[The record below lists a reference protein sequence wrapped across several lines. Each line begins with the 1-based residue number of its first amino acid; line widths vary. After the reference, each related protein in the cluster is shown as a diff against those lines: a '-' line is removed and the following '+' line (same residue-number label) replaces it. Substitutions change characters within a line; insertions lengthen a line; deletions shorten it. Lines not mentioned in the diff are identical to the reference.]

1 MIVKLE
7 NITKYYKKTNFTL
20 KNISLELNKG
30 EILGVIGPDGAG
42 KSTLLKIIANIT
54 NFDQG
59 KLTILNTEIKSN
71 KSYDYLKDKIA
82 YMPQGL
88 GLNLYQRLS
97 VDENIDFFANLK
109 GLDIKNIAD
118 RKQKLLEITGLS
130 KFKDRKAINLSGGMK
145 QKLGICCSLIHSPEL
160 IILDEPTIGVDPI
173 SRRELWD
180 LFMEFVNIENLSIII
195 STSYM
200 DEAERCD
207 KVLFLMNGITNFYGK
222 IDESLY
228 KDIHVYEERIDNYK
242 NIEEYYQRFKGS
254 RLKRKHIRFVSQTK
268 LNLNE
273 KDPYFEDVIMSK
285 LNTKFLQVSFA
296 SSNINTNEENIIEL
310 SNISKKFGDFYALKN
325 VSFNVKRGEI
335 FGLLGPNGAGKTTL
349 LKILTGLYKQSD
361 GTFKIMGKDNIK
373 NLKKYIGYMSQKF
386 SLYSDLTVNENI
398 EYYSKIYDVKDIQIF
413 DDIINTV
420 GLNKYLNHLVKDLPL
435 GFKQRLALI
444 CSVLHLPPI
453 VFLDEPTSGV
463 DPVERDVFWQLIFK
477 LAETGTTLIVT
488 THYMSEAENCDRVAL
503 ISNGQLV
510 AVDKPENLK
519 NKLIKEAGNVYE
531 ISDKNYFQTYNKLKE
546 NKYNVSLFGRK
557 IRIFTKNDDFKNFLN
572 QNCIIKSSEPYM
584 EDVFVYYTK

>member
-7 NITKYYKKTNFTL
+7 NISKHYKKTNFTL
-20 KNISLELNKG
+20 NKINLELGKS

-54 NFDQG
+54 DFDDG
-59 KLTILNTEIKSN
+59 NLIVLGNNISPKKN
-71 KSYDYLKDKIA
+71 YDHLKDKIA

-97 VDENIDFFANLK
+97 VEENINFFANLK
-109 GLDIKNIAD
+109 GLDTKEIED
-118 RKQKLLEITGLS
+118 RKNKLLEITGLS

-145 QKLGICCSLIHSPEL
+145 QKLGICCSLIHKPEL

-207 KVLFLMNGITNFYGK
+207 KVLFLLDGNTNFYGK
-222 IDESLY
+222 IDNSLFEKVY
-228 KDIHVYEERIDNYK
+228 VYEDNLQNLK
-242 NIEEYYQRFKGS
+242 NIDHYYKQYKGC
-254 RLKRKHIRFVSQTK
+254 RLKRGKIRFVYFNKINKK
-268 LNLNE
+268 LKE
-273 KDPYFEDVIMSK
+273 PYFEDVIMSK
-285 LNTKFLQVSFA
+285 LNTKYL
-296 SSNINTNEENIIEL
+296 NIYFKPLDIDVPYDNIIEL
-310 SNISKKFGDFYALKN
+310 KGISKAFGEFYALKN
-325 VSFNVKRGEI
+325 ITFDVKKGEI

-349 LKILTGLYKQSD
+349 LKILTGLYKQSE
-361 GTFKIMGKDNIK
+361 GSFKILGKESIK
-373 NLKKYIGYMSQKF
+373 NLKKQIGYMSQKF
-386 SLYSDLTVNENI
+386 SLYSDLTVKENI
-398 EYYSKIYDVKDIQIF
+398 EYYSKIYDVKNLHLF
-413 DDIINTV
+413 EEIINTI
-420 GLNKYLNHLVKDLPL
+420 GLNTYLNHLVKDLPL

-444 CSVLHLPPI
+444 CSIIHLPPI

-477 LAETGTTLIVT
+477 LAESGITLIVT

-510 AVDKPENLK
+510 AVDNPTNLK
-519 NKLIKEAGNVYE
+519 NKLIHDAGSVYE
-531 ISDKNYFQTYNKLKE
+531 ITDKNYFDIYSNLKV
-546 NKYNVSLFGRK
+546 NGYNVSLYGRK
-557 IRIFTKNDDFKNFLN
+557 IRVFSKTESFKHLLP
-572 QNCIIKSSEPYM
+572 KSSIVKGSEPYM